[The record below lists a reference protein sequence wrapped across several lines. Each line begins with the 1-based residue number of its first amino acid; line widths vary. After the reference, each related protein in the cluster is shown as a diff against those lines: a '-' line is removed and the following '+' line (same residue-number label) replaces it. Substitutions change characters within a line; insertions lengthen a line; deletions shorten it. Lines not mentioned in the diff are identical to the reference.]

1 MTDRSTEE
9 IQRAVRKKYAE
20 VSRSASGRFRYLTG
34 KAGAAALGY
43 DVSLLADLP
52 DDVFD
57 SFCGVG
63 NPFALGSIHRGE
75 KVLDVGCGAGLDMI
89 VASRLVGPTGY
100 VCGID
105 ITSEMVEKAH
115 ADLVQ
120 AGTNNASA
128 TVAGSE
134 GIPFDDNT
142 FDVVTSN
149 GVLNLSPLKEQ
160 SLREIFRVLKPFGR
174 LQFADIVLN
183 EDLPAE
189 MTNSLDAW
197 SD

>member
-9 IQRAVRKKYAE
+9 IQQAVRKKYAE
-20 VSRSASGRFRYLTG
+20 VSRSVVGKFRYLTG

-43 DVSLLADLP
+43 DLSVLPDLP
-52 DDVFD
+52 DDLFD
-57 SFCGVG
+57 TFCGVG
-63 NPFALGSIHRGE
+63 NPLALRSIHSGE
-75 KVLDVGCGAGLDMI
+75 KVLDIGCGAGLDMI
-89 VASRLVGPTGY
+89 LASRLVGPGGR

-105 ITSEMVEKAH
+105 LTPEMVEKAR
-115 ADLVQ
+115 ANFVR
-120 AGTNNASA
+120 AGASNTNAV
-128 TVAGSE
+128 VAGSE
-134 GIPFDDNT
+134 AIPYDDDT

-149 GVLNLSPLKEQ
+149 GVLNLSPFKEQ
-160 SLREIFRVLKPFGR
+160 SLHEIFRVLKPLGR

-189 MTNSLDAW
+189 MANSLEAW

>member
-9 IQRAVRKKYAE
+9 IQQAVRKKYAE
-20 VSRSASGRFRYLTG
+20 VSCSAAGRFRYLTG
-34 KAGAAALGY
+34 KAGAAGLGY
-43 DVSLLADLP
+43 DLSALSDLP

-57 SFCGVG
+57 TFCGVG

-89 VASRLVGPTGY
+89 LASRLVGPAGL
-100 VCGID
+100 VSGID
-105 ITSEMVEKAH
+105 LTPEMVEKAR
-115 ADLVQ
+115 ANFVR
-120 AGTNNASA
+120 AGASNTNAV
-128 TVAGSE
+128 VAGSE
-134 GIPFDDNT
+134 AIPYDDDT

-160 SLREIFRVLKPFGR
+160 SLREIFRVLSPTGR
-174 LQFADIVLN
+174 LHLADIVLN